1 MSKRSSKESVN
12 SQLLRLL
19 LHQTITLKVNVCCKG
34 CQNKIEKALRKI
46 HGVEDVT
53 FEAEE
58 NKVIVT
64 GETDAASLIKKLK
77 KLKKHAVLCDA
88 GASNGEKEEEKA
100 PEENSSSSP
109 PGHGGATQPPTE
121 TMMTDE
127 QGYWPQGNM
136 YESHE
141 NCSVM

>member
-1 MSKRSSKESVN
+1 MSKRSTKESVN
-12 SQLLRLL
+12 S
-19 LHQTITLKVNVCCKG
+19 QTITLKVNVCCKG

-64 GETDAASLIKKLK
+64 GETDAASLIK